1 MKEPD
6 SWLLE
11 GPDETDRSTTTDC
24 PELLGTRATTRQMC
38 VATWCG
44 GAAGSVILKVTFLG
58 SEVNSST
65 LRDRGYETRNLLA
78 DFFES
83 RGKTGI

>member
-58 SEVNSST
+58 SEVNGFAIVDMKPGTSGT
-65 LRDRGYETRNLLA
+65 
-78 DFFES
+78 FFES
-83 RGKTGI
+83 RRKTRI